1 MVKEALFDILGDRV
15 VGALFLDLYAG
26 SGNIG
31 IEALSRGAAKVV
43 FVDRYTASMGLIL
56 ENLSSLGIVEGFETY
71 KMDSIKAVWA
81 LSRRGA
87 SFNIIFID
95 SPYFSGLGERSLEAS
110 AKGKILKDGGVVVLK
125 HHGKDKSPTEV
136 EGLSRTRVS
145 DYGDTHLSFYSASSD
160 GEDP

>member
-15 VGALFLDLYAG
+15 VGALLLDLYAG

-56 ENLSSLGIVEGFETY
+56 ENLSSLGIVDFETY

-95 SPYFSGLGERSLEAS
+95 SPYFSGLGERSLEAT

-125 HHGKDKSPTEV
+125 HHRKDNSPTEV

-145 DYGDTHLSFYSASSD
+145 DYGDTHLSFYAACSE